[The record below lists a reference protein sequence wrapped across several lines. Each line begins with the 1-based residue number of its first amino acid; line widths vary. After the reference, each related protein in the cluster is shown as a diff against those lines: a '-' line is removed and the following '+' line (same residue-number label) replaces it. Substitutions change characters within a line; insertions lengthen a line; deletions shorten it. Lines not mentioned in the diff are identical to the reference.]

1 MWRFVMLMLLIPSV
15 VAVSVPMTLTVVN
28 LTENRTIVPE
38 TVLLNASHTSFPNA
52 SSAVTGAVVYDA
64 TETGHKSLA
73 LWLFLALAGIL
84 AAILVWRR

>member
-1 MWRFVMLMLLIPSV
+1 MWRFVLLILIIPSV
-15 VAVSVPMTLTVVN
+15 FAVSVPMTLTVVN
-28 LTENRTIVPE
+28 PTENRTTVPE
-38 TVLLNASHTSFPNA
+38 TRILNDSYTSFPNT

-64 TETGHKSLA
+64 TEMGHKSLA